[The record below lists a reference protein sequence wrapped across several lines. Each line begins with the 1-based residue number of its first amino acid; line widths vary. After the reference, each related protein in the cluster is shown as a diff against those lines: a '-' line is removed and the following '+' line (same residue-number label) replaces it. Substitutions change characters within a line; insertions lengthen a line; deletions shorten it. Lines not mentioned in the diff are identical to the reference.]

1 MISEISRYTFAS
13 SAEKT
18 YFMKKH
24 IPLIALVIAAN
35 LVIGVIKSFA
45 AELDKSAGNEVYV
58 VNHGWHTGFVV
69 PASDIQQAIPELK
82 QRFGNAPYIEF
93 GWGDNEFYQ
102 AEEITSGI
110 TLKAIFLPTDSVVHA
125 VAVPRKA
132 DKYFKHSEVE
142 KFCLGD
148 SEFNS
153 LVEFISS
160 SFYRDESGN
169 ILKLNHGIYG
179 DSQFYKGIGDFH
191 IFNTCNKW
199 TAKGLESA
207 GMKISTTFKLTAGSI
222 MNFLSREESSGRIEL
237 NQSCKKGI

>member
-1 MISEISRYTFAS
+1 MNNHYL
-13 SAEKT
+13 
-18 YFMKKH
+18 
-24 IPLIALVIAAN
+24 LITLLIAAN
-35 LVIGVIKSFA
+35 VLIITTKCFA
-45 AELDKSAGNEVYV
+45 TELEKSAKNEVYV

-69 PASDIQQAIPELK
+69 HASKIQKKIPELK

-125 VAVPRKA
+125 VAVTRKA

-142 KFCLGD
+142 KFCLED
-148 SEFNS
+148 SEFKS
-153 LVEFISS
+153 LLEFISS

-179 DSQFYKGIGDFH
+179 DSQFYKAKGDFH

-207 GMKISTTFKLTAGSI
+207 GMNISTTFKLTAGSI
-222 MNFLSREESSGRIEL
+222 MNYLSREEYSGKIDL
-237 NQSCKKGI
+237 NRSCEKGILFKTQ

>member
-1 MISEISRYTFAS
+1 MNNQYL
-13 SAEKT
+13 
-18 YFMKKH
+18 
-24 IPLIALVIAAN
+24 LITLFIAAN
-35 LVIGVIKSFA
+35 VVIITTKCFA
-45 AELDKSAGNEVYV
+45 TKLEKSAKNEVYV
-58 VNHGWHTGFVV
+58 VNHGWHTGFVIH
-69 PASDIQQAIPELK
+69 ASEIHKEIPELK

-125 VAVPRKA
+125 VALTLRA

-142 KFCLGD
+142 KFCLED
-148 SEFNS
+148 SELKS
-153 LVEFISS
+153 LVDFISN
-160 SFYRDESGN
+160 SFYRDESGD
-169 ILKLNHGIYG
+169 ILKMNPGIYG
-179 DSQFYKGIGDFH
+179 DSQFYKAKGDFH

-222 MNFLSREESSGRIEL
+222 MNFLSMERSSGRIEL
-237 NQSCKKGI
+237 NQSCE

>member
-1 MISEISRYTFAS
+1 
-13 SAEKT
+13 
-18 YFMKKH
+18 MKYH
-24 IPLIALVIAAN
+24 SPLIALIIAVNMVI
-35 LVIGVIKSFA
+35 VVIKCFA
-45 AELDKSAGNEVYV
+45 AEIENSAENEVYV

-69 PASDIQQAIPELK
+69 PASDIQKLIPELK
-82 QRFGNAPYIEF
+82 QRFKNVPYIEF

-102 AEEITSGI
+102 AEEITSGV

-125 VAVPRKA
+125 VAVTRKA

-142 KFCLGD
+142 KFCLED
-148 SEFNS
+148 PEFKS
-153 LVEFISS
+153 LVKFISS

-179 DSQFYKGIGDFH
+179 DSQFYKAKGDFH

-207 GMKISTTFKLTAGSI
+207 GMNISTTFKLTAGSI
-222 MNFLSREESSGRIEL
+222 MNFLSKEESSGIIDL
-237 NQSCKKGI
+237 NRSCEKGILLKTE

>member
-1 MISEISRYTFAS
+1 
-13 SAEKT
+13 
-18 YFMKKH
+18 MKNH
-24 IPLIALVIAAN
+24 SPLIALLIAAN
-35 LVIGVIKSFA
+35 LVIGIIKCFA
-45 AELDKSAGNEVYV
+45 AEIDKSARNEVYV
-58 VNHGWHTGFVV
+58 VNHGWHTGFVL
-69 PASDIQQAIPELK
+69 PASDIQKVIPELK
-82 QRFGNAPYIEF
+82 NRFGNAPYIEF

-102 AEEITSGI
+102 ADEITSGV

-125 VAVPRKA
+125 VAVTRKA

-142 KFCLGD
+142 KFCLED
-148 SEFNS
+148 PEFKS
-153 LVEFISS
+153 LIKFISS

-179 DSQFYKGIGDFH
+179 DSQFYKAKGDFH

-207 GMKISTTFKLTAGSI
+207 GMNISTTFKLTAGSI
-222 MNFLSREESSGRIEL
+222 LSYLSNEESSGRIDL

>member
-1 MISEISRYTFAS
+1 
-13 SAEKT
+13 
-18 YFMKKH
+18 MKNH
-24 IPLIALVIAAN
+24 RPLIALLIAAN
-35 LVIGVIKSFA
+35 MVIGLIKCFA
-45 AELDKSAGNEVYV
+45 AEIDKSARNEVYV

-69 PASDIQQAIPELK
+69 PASGIHQAMPELK
-82 QRFGNAPYIEF
+82 QRFENAPYIEF

-102 AEEITSGI
+102 AEEITSGV
-110 TLKAIFLPTDSVVHA
+110 TLKAIFLPTNSVVHA
-125 VAVPRKA
+125 VLVPLKVDR
-132 DKYFKHSEVE
+132 YFKNSEVE
-142 KFCLGD
+142 KFCLED
-148 SEFNS
+148 SELES
-153 LVEFISS
+153 LIKFISS

-179 DSQFYKGIGDFH
+179 DSQFYKAKGDFH

-237 NQSCKKGI
+237 NHSCKNGI

>member
-1 MISEISRYTFAS
+1 MNNHYL
-13 SAEKT
+13 
-18 YFMKKH
+18 
-24 IPLIALVIAAN
+24 LIKLVIAAN
-35 LVIGVIKSFA
+35 VLIITTKCFA
-45 AELDKSAGNEVYV
+45 TELEKSAKNEVYV

-69 PASDIQQAIPELK
+69 HASKIQKEIPELK

-125 VAVPRKA
+125 VLVPLKVDR
-132 DKYFKHSEVE
+132 YFKNSEVE
-142 KFCLGD
+142 KFCLED
-148 SEFNS
+148 SKLES
-153 LVEFISS
+153 LIKFISS
-160 SFYRDESGN
+160 SFYRDVSGN

-179 DSQFYKGIGDFH
+179 DSQFYKAKGDFH

-222 MNFLSREESSGRIEL
+222 MNILSREESTGRIEL
-237 NQSCKKGI
+237 NHSCKKGI

>member
-1 MISEISRYTFAS
+1 MKNHFLLKALIISAS
-13 SAEKT
+13 
-18 YFMKKH
+18 
-24 IPLIALVIAAN
+24 LVILTIICFATE
-35 LVIGVIKSFA
+35 LEKSS
-45 AELDKSAGNEVYV
+45 KNEVYV

-69 PASDIQQAIPELK
+69 HTSDIQKGIPELK
-82 QRFGNAPYIEF
+82 NRFGNVPYIEF

-125 VAVPRKA
+125 VALTLRA

-142 KFCLGD
+142 KFCLED
-148 SEFNS
+148 SELKS
-153 LVEFISS
+153 LVDFISN
-160 SFYRDESGN
+160 SFYRDESGD
-169 ILKLNHGIYG
+169 ILKMNPGIYG
-179 DSQFYKGIGDFH
+179 DSQFYKAKGDFH

-222 MNFLSREESSGRIEL
+222 MNYLSMKRSSGRIDL
-237 NQSCKKGI
+237 NMSCE

>member
-1 MISEISRYTFAS
+1 
-13 SAEKT
+13 
-18 YFMKKH
+18 MKNH
-24 IPLIALVIAAN
+24 SLLIALLIAAN
-35 LVIGVIKSFA
+35 IVIGLIKCFA
-45 AELDKSAGNEVYV
+45 AEIDKSARNEVYV

-69 PASDIQQAIPELK
+69 PASGIHQAMPELK
-82 QRFGNAPYIEF
+82 QRFENAPYIEF

-110 TLKAIFLPTDSVVHA
+110 TLKAIFLPTDSVVHT

-132 DKYFKHSEVE
+132 EKYFKHSEVE
-142 KFCLGD
+142 KFCLED
-148 SEFNS
+148 SELES
-153 LVEFISS
+153 LIKFISS
-160 SFYRDESGN
+160 SFYRDKSGN

-222 MNFLSREESSGRIEL
+222 MNFLSKEKSSGRIEL
-237 NQSCKKGI
+237 N

>member
-1 MISEISRYTFAS
+1 
-13 SAEKT
+13 
-18 YFMKKH
+18 MKKILKNH
-24 IPLIALVIAAN
+24 SPLIALLIAAN
-35 LVIGVIKSFA
+35 VLIGLIKCLA
-45 AELDKSAGNEVYV
+45 VEIEKSTRNEVYV

-69 PASDIQQAIPELK
+69 PASGILQAIPELK
-82 QRFGNAPYIEF
+82 QRFKHAPYIEF

-102 AEEITSGI
+102 AEDITSGV

-125 VAVPRKA
+125 VLVPLKVDR
-132 DKYFKHSEVE
+132 YFKNSEVE
-142 KFCLGD
+142 KLCLED
-148 SEFNS
+148 SELES
-153 LVEFISS
+153 LIKFISS

-179 DSQFYKGIGDFH
+179 DSQFYKAKGDFH

-222 MNFLSREESSGRIEL
+222 MNFLSREESTGRIEL
-237 NQSCKKGI
+237 NHSCKKGI